1 MFVVCFPHLY
11 ILFSFGVLPPSARC
25 GSILPQARGFFIP
38 LFRLAMYQYHRIPM
52 LILFGVFVSEF
63 FCTCLIFLFLFSFP
77 FFCVFRFCLSMCLGC
92 CQMCRADPLK
102 RSFFWRVVAHRL
114 LSCVCCA
121 YRIQYDGTAMH
132 CGRVIAHRFVCSLY
146 CLTL

>member
-77 FFCVFRFCLSMCLGC
+77 FFVSFVFVFQCVWAAVKCAGLTL
-92 CQMCRADPLK
+92 LK

-121 YRIQYDGTAMH
+121 CRIQYDGTAMH